1 MQNQDSIGNLDR
13 PAITAG
19 SGKRQAPIPAEQR
32 AWNTSPLWMQ
42 LLTIAAA
49 ILLLVWLLDE
59 IF

>member
-1 MQNQDSIGNLDR
+1 MQNQGSLGGVDR
-13 PAITAG
+13 PAIATG
-19 SGKRQAPIPAEQR
+19 PNNRQVPTKQR

-49 ILLLVWLLDE
+49 ILLLVWLVDE